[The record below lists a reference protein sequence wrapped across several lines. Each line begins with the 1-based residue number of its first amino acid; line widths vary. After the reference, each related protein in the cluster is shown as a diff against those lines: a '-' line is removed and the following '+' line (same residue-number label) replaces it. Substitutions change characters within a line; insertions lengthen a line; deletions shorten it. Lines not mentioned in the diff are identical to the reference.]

1 MSSSTDLFWQQAKTA
16 LSGLPNG
23 GLNIAHEAVDRHA
36 VGGYRHQVAIRCLDA
51 SDTPRDFT
59 YLDLWKLTNQFANV
73 LQQLQV
79 ADGDRVFTLL
89 GRVPELYIT
98 VLGTLKKGSVVCPLF
113 TVYGP
118 EPIRTRLISGNA
130 KVLVTS
136 KWLYENKIEPL
147 RQSLPG
153 LKYILIVDQDQ
164 HIPPS
169 CDNFWQLLNR
179 ASDHFTISPTKPET
193 PALLHFTSGTT
204 GKPKGVMHVHNA
216 VVAHCASARYALDL
230 QPGDIFWCTAD
241 PGWVTGT
248 SYGIIAPL
256 VIGATLLVDEAEFD
270 PVRWCQVLQNY
281 RVNVWY
287 TAPTAIRMMMRLGNN
302 LICRYDFSSLRFAA
316 SVGEP
321 LNAELVLW
329 GKEVFGTP
337 FHDSWWQTETG
348 AIMIANHA
356 RMEIKPGSMGKPL
369 PGVESAVIQHL
380 SESEIKV
387 IDVPEQNGELAL
399 RRGWPSMFVGYLDDE
414 ERYHRC
420 FINDWYLTGD
430 IVRRDIDG
438 YFWFIGRVDDA
449 IKSAGHLIGP
459 YEIERVLLA
468 QDAVADAGVIGIPD
482 PIINETVK
490 AYVVL
495 NAGYN
500 ASNELKCY
508 LHAQTRKALGP
519 AVAPREIEFCDKLP
533 RTYSGKIM
541 RKLLRARALGL
552 PERDLPTLD
561 LNL

>member
-1 MSSSTDLFWQQAKTA
+1 
-16 LSGLPNG
+16 
-23 GLNIAHEAVDRHA
+23 
-36 VGGYRHQVAIRCLDA
+36 
-51 SDTPRDFT
+51 
-59 YLDLWKLTNQFANV
+59 
-73 LQQLQV
+73 
-79 ADGDRVFTLL
+79 
-89 GRVPELYIT
+89 
-98 VLGTLKKGSVVCPLF
+98 
-113 TVYGP
+113 
-118 EPIRTRLISGNA
+118 
-130 KVLVTS
+130 
-136 KWLYENKIEPL
+136 
-147 RQSLPG
+147 
-153 LKYILIVDQDQ
+153 
-164 HIPPS
+164 
-169 CDNFWQLLNR
+169 
-179 ASDHFTISPTKPET
+179 
-193 PALLHFTSGTT
+193 
-204 GKPKGVMHVHNA
+204 
-216 VVAHCASARYALDL
+216 
-230 QPGDIFWCTAD
+230 
-241 PGWVTGT
+241 
-248 SYGIIAPL
+248 
-256 VIGATLLVDEAEFD
+256 
-270 PVRWCQVLQNY
+270 
-281 RVNVWY
+281 
-287 TAPTAIRMMMRLGNN
+287 
-302 LICRYDFSSLRFAA
+302 
-316 SVGEP
+316 
-321 LNAELVLW
+321 
-329 GKEVFGTP
+329 
-337 FHDSWWQTETG
+337 
-348 AIMIANHA
+348 MIANHA
-356 RMEIKPGSMGKPL
+356 KIEIKPGSMGKPL

-533 RTYSGKIM
+533 RTCSGKIM